1 MSKGSSDTE
10 RYSDRIYD
18 QYPVHLEIYP
28 LIYFCRLTDSH
39 KHINNTV
46 DVGQIKE
53 TNPSQV
59 AQSPYS

>member
-28 LIYFCRLTDSH
+28 LIYFCKLTDPH
-39 KHINNTV
+39 KHINNTFK
-46 DVGQIKE
+46 VGQSKE
-53 TNPSQV
+53 INPLQAV
-59 AQSPYS
+59 QSRHS